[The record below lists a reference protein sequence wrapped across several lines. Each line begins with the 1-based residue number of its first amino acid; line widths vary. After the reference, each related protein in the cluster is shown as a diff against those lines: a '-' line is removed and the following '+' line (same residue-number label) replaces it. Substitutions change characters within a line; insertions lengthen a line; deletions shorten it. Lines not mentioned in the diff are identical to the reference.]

1 MADARAGA
9 AAARYARTVMTP
21 PQSHAESDPRPASAE
36 RRRHPRA
43 RHDGPLT
50 VSVAGRRMDV
60 RLRDLSA
67 AGLCFF
73 SEEPLDEMSLLDVR
87 LDLPDEFEAE
97 FRAKGAVVRC
107 ERISP
112 HLDHYE
118 VAVFLHEIDES
129 QRYRLRDFVE
139 GLRTDG

>member
-1 MADARAGA
+1 
-9 AAARYARTVMTP
+9 MTP
-21 PQSHAESDPRPASAE
+21 PRPYAESDPRPASAE
-36 RRRHPRA
+36 RRRHARA

-50 VSVAGRRMDV
+50 VLVAGRAMDV

-87 LDLPDEFEAE
+87 LDLPDGVDDE

-112 HLDHYE
+112 HLAHYE
-118 VAVFLHEIDES
+118 VAVFLHDIADT
-129 QRYRLRDFVE
+129 QRHRLRDFVT
-139 GLRTDG
+139 GLQGEL

>member
-1 MADARAGA
+1 
-9 AAARYARTVMTP
+9 
-21 PQSHAESDPRPASAE
+21 
-36 RRRHPRA
+36 
-43 RHDGPLT
+43 
-50 VSVAGRRMDV
+50 MDV

-87 LDLPDEFEAE
+87 LDLPDDADDE

-107 ERISP
+107 ERISA

-118 VAVFLHEIDES
+118 VAVFLHEIDGE
-129 QRYRLRDFVE
+129 QRYRLRDFVTR
-139 GLRTDG
+139 LSADA